1 MRTYN
6 SNLIKERARVAL
18 LREAIERIVQAREEC
33 PAMDLG
39 ALDVA
44 IEQATADA
52 GWVESERE

>member
-1 MRTYN
+1 MQ
-6 SNLIKERARVAL
+6 ERARVAL

-44 IEQATADA
+44 IEQATTDA